1 MSDAFQIARIVL
13 VVALLAAAAI
23 VATPRG
29 RVPLALRGMLRTL
42 RRDGVPVG
50 GVPQCESRVSA
61 ARRALA
67 LLLVVAAVV
76 LCLAS

>member
-23 VATPRG
+23 VATPKG

-42 RRDGVPVG
+42 RRDGALAG
-50 GVPQCESRVSA
+50 GAPQGEAHVSA
-61 ARRALA
+61 VRKAVA
-67 LLLVVAAVV
+67 LLLVIAAVL

>member
-23 VATPRG
+23 VATPKG
-29 RVPLALRGMLRTL
+29 CVPLALRGMLRTL
-42 RRDGVPVG
+42 RRDGALAG
-50 GVPQCESRVSA
+50 AVPQCESRVSA
-61 ARRALA
+61 ARRVVA

>member
-13 VVALLAAAAI
+13 VVVLLAAAAI
-23 VATPRG
+23 VATPKG

-42 RRDGVPVG
+42 RRDGALAG
-50 GVPQCESRVSA
+50 AVPQGEAHVSA
-61 ARRALA
+61 VRKAVA
-67 LLLVVAAVV
+67 LLLVLAAVA